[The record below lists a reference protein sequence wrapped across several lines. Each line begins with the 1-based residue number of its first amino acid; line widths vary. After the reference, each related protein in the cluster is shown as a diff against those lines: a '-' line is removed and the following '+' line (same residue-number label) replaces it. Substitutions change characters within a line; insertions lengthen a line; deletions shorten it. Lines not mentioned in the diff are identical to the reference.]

1 MEDYYDQFLWLCV
14 VIPQQ
19 PNDIYLRKA
28 FREGLQYQLG
38 PTSCILMQHSPSD
51 QYAEYDDFRSLEYES
66 YPWEL
71 VVNSSCIL
79 KDHLHIYYILQDR
92 LCMNYILKEHMA
104 MDHFHEDQLN
114 QLRVHILV
122 VDDLH
127 YINKS

>member
-1 MEDYYDQFLWLCV
+1 
-14 VIPQQ
+14 
-19 PNDIYLRKA
+19 
-28 FREGLQYQLG
+28 
-38 PTSCILMQHSPSD
+38 MQHSPSD